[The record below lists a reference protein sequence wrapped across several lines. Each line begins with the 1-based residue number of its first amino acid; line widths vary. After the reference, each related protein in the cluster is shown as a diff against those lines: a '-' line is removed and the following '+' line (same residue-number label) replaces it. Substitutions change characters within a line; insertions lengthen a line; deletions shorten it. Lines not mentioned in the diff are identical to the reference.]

1 MKWKEEY
8 SVGLQEI
15 DDQHMKLLDMFT
27 AVEKSI
33 ESAESWN
40 DVHIGLM
47 GLKSSASIHF
57 TVEQALMRMFGFDGL
72 ARHIVT
78 HQYFFDKLA
87 EMERRSLGNS
97 TKHETVEF
105 LADWFKDHMCTTDKE
120 YADYILSGAAVVRSK
135 TTSAAVLEP

>member
-1 MKWKEEY
+1 
-8 SVGLQEI
+8 
-15 DDQHMKLLDMFT
+15 
-27 AVEKSI
+27 
-33 ESAESWN
+33 
-40 DVHIGLM
+40 
-47 GLKSSASIHF
+47 
-57 TVEQALMRMFGFDGL
+57 LMRMFGFDGL